1 MPNQGPSCKTG
12 DPKADSS
19 LPCPLLP
26 LAHSLFQYENPILL
40 GMCQQ
45 NPNLSYQ
52 PPAFLCM
59 QSARSPLTAPWQGF
73 LCLSCQYGLI
83 QCHYLPKA
91 NHEGTLGR
99 SVTIFP
105 TEVLA
110 TSIQPTSLQP
120 QCSPGG
126 EWCSCGL
133 ASLVFKSTSA

>member
-1 MPNQGPSCKTG
+1 MPNQGPSCKSG

-19 LPCPLLP
+19 LPYPLLP
-26 LAHSLFQYENPILL
+26 LAHSLFQYENPMLL

-45 NPNLSYQ
+45 NPDLSYQ

-59 QSARSPLTAPWQGF
+59 QSARSPLMAPWQGF

-83 QCHYLPKA
+83 QCHYLQKA

-99 SVTIFP
+99 PVTICP
-105 TEVLA
+105 SEVLA
-110 TSIQPTSLQP
+110 TSVQPTSLQP

-126 EWCSCGL
+126 EWCRCGL